1 MAFVD
6 IDMSS
11 ATVGTDISVGYPAG
25 FNRSNSIA
33 IGISA
38 YNKQYGVW
46 YSYLNNDDIF
56 LTLAANITIRT
67 TNSSYVGSGAKIRAA
82 IMKVN

>member
-1 MAFVD
+1 
-6 IDMSS
+6 MSS
-11 ATVGTDISVGYPAG
+11 ATVGKDISVDYPTG
-25 FNRSNSIA
+25 FSRSNSIA

-38 YNKQYGVW
+38 YNKNFGVW
-46 YSYLNNDDIF
+46 YGYVNNNDIF

-82 IMKVN
+82 IMKIN